1 MKELLNIVENQTE
14 EIPAIP
20 IERGEEFYQAAK
32 GLSEFI
38 HALPLS
44 AENNNRLID
53 LMVDQVCEAE
63 RGAFVQGFR
72 MGREFGQWEETPEL
86 GNSPLPLS

>member
-1 MKELLNIVENQTE
+1 MNFVENQAE
-14 EIPAIP
+14 EIPSIVVK
-20 IERGEEFYQAAK
+20 RTGEFYQAAK
-32 GLSEFI
+32 ELSEFI
-38 HALPLS
+38 HSLPLS

-72 MGREFGQWEETPEL
+72 MGREFDQWEDSPGP
-86 GNSPLPLS
+86 GNGPFLRS